1 MQMAKSFFICQVDS
15 ARNLAGRDRFNT
27 ISDPYVKIDLVAV
40 DDEEVID
47 SVRTETKNR
56 TLNPMWNE
64 EFLFRVKL
72 RKQKLILKV
81 FDEDMLTDD
90 FLGR

>member
-1 MQMAKSFFICQVDS
+1 M
-15 ARNLAGRDRFNT
+15 
-27 ISDPYVKIDLVAV
+27 AV

-56 TLNPMWNE
+56 TLNPVWNE

>member
-1 MQMAKSFFICQVDS
+1 MV
-15 ARNLAGRDRFNT
+15 
-27 ISDPYVKIDLVAV
+27 V

-56 TLNPMWNE
+56 TLNPVWNE

>member
-1 MQMAKSFFICQVDS
+1 M
-15 ARNLAGRDRFNT
+15 
-27 ISDPYVKIDLVAV
+27 AV

-47 SVRTETKNR
+47 SVRTKTRKK
-56 TLNPMWNE
+56 TLNPEWNE
-64 EFLFRVKL
+64 EFFFRVKL
-72 RKQKLILKV
+72 GKHKLILKV